1 MSDHPL
7 ILRLAIPSPLRREF
21 DYLPPE
27 KVSLSSLTPGV
38 RLLVPFGNRQVTAI
52 LLQLVDSTDIEQAKL
67 RRADQLIDD
76 LPVVAEPMMRLC
88 RWASGYYHHPV
99 GEVLNTALPALL
111 RRGEPA
117 THQLVKVLAL
127 TDQGRH
133 SDLSQ
138 FNNAPR
144 QRAIVEFLSS
154 RKSAVAGSEIR
165 RLQMAG
171 SPLRSLLQKNLVSWD
186 NSSGKSVYW
195 CKEADPLNESPLKLN
210 QQQQR
215 AFDQLSKA
223 SRHTH
228 LLQGVTGSGKTE
240 VYLQIIER
248 FLRAGK
254 QALVLVPEI
263 GLTPQTVD
271 RFRLRFKVP
280 IEVLHSGLSDRER
293 LDAWISAS
301 DGNAA
306 IIIGTRSAIF
316 TPLKNPGVIVVDEEH
331 DNSFKQQ
338 DGFRYSARDL
348 AVMRGFEEKIPVI
361 LGSATPSLESL
372 HNAQTGRYKWLQLTV
387 RAGGAVEPNYRILDV
402 KSRPLNEGF
411 SQPLLKLM
419 TEHLQKNNQVLVFI
433 NRRGFAPTLL
443 CHQCGWMAGC
453 HRCDARLTIHI
464 HSNSLLCHHCSA
476 QSSIHTK
483 CPDCDSQQL
492 TRLGLGTERIE
503 SALYD
508 LFPDQRIIRIDRD
521 TTRSKKSMQSKLAEI
536 QRGHACIL
544 VGTQM
549 LAKGHHFPNLTL
561 VAILDADAGLF
572 SSDFRAVEKM
582 GQLLL
587 QVSGRTGR
595 SDKAGQ
601 AVIQTHF
608 SDHPLLQ
615 TLIQQGYLEF
625 ATKVLQE
632 RKATA
637 LPPYSYI
644 VLVRAEATKQPLP
657 LQFLHE
663 VRKTAE
669 LVVNRKKVQHLD
681 LLGPIPA
688 TMEKKAGRFRA
699 QLLFQA
705 TNRNTLQR
713 FLGDCVPLLDK
724 LPLARKVRW
733 SIDVDPLD
741 TI

>member
-1 MSDHPL
+1 MSDHQV
-7 ILRLAIPSPLRREF
+7 ILRLAIPSPLRSEY

-27 KVSLSSLTPGV
+27 NVDPSRLTPGV
-38 RLLVPFGNRQVTAI
+38 RLQVPFGKQQVIAI
-52 LLQLVDSTDIEQAKL
+52 LLQLVSSTEIEQSKL
-67 RRADQLIDD
+67 RRANRLLDD
-76 LPVVAEPMMRLC
+76 RPVLPEPMMKLC
-88 RWASGYYHHPV
+88 RWASGYYHHPI
-99 GEVLNTALPALL
+99 GEVLNNALPVLL
-111 RRGEPA
+111 RKGESA
-117 THQLVKVLAL
+117 DRRTVKVLVL
-127 TDQGRH
+127 TDEGNQ
-133 SDLSQ
+133 SDISQ
-138 FNNAPR
+138 FKNAPR
-144 QRAIVEFLSS
+144 QRAIVEYLRSQQS
-154 RKSAVAGSEIR
+154 PLASSEIQQ
-165 RLQMAG
+165 LQMGG
-171 SPLRSLLQKNLVSWD
+171 SALRSLLQKNLVTWESSSMESPSW
-186 NSSGKSVYW
+186 
-195 CKEADPLNESPLKLN
+195 CAQADLLNESPLQLN
-210 QQQQR
+210 QQQQQV
-215 AFDQLSKA
+215 FDQLSKA
-223 SRHTH
+223 SQHTH
-228 LLQGVTGSGKTE
+228 LLQGITGSGKTE

-271 RFRLRFKVP
+271 RFKLRFKVP
-280 IEVLHSGLSDRER
+280 IKVLHSGLNDRER

-301 DGNAA
+301 EGSAA
-306 IIIGTRSAIF
+306 IVIGTRSAIF

-331 DNSFKQQ
+331 DSSFKQQ

-372 HNAQTGRYKWLQLTV
+372 HNAQTGRYEWLQLTV
-387 RAGGAVEPNYRILDV
+387 RAGGAAKPNYRVLDIR
-402 KSRPLNEGF
+402 SRPLKEGF
-411 SQPLLKLM
+411 SQPIVKLM
-419 TEHLQKNNQVLVFI
+419 SEHLQRGNQVMVFI

-443 CHQCGWMAGC
+443 CHQCGWMAKC

-476 QSSIHTK
+476 QSTIHTS
-483 CPDCDSQQL
+483 CPDCDSRQL

-503 SALYD
+503 SALHKF
-508 LFPDQRIIRIDRD
+508 FPDERIIRIDRD
-521 TTRSKKSMQSKLAEI
+521 TTRGKKSMRSMLAEI
-536 QRGHACIL
+536 QRGDACIL

-549 LAKGHHFPNLTL
+549 LAKGHHFPKLTL

-587 QVSGRTGR
+587 QVAGRTGR
-595 SDKAGQ
+595 SELAGQ

-615 TLIQQGYLEF
+615 ALIQNGYLAF
-625 ATKVLQE
+625 ANNILQQ

-637 LPPYSYI
+637 LPPYSHI
-644 VLVRAEATKQPLP
+644 VLLRAEAIKRHLP

-663 VRKTAE
+663 ARKTAE
-669 LVVNRKKVQHLD
+669 DVISRQHIQHVD

-688 TMEKKAGRFRA
+688 AMEKKAGRFRA

-705 TNRNTLQR
+705 TNRNKLQK

-724 LPLARKVRW
+724 LSLARKVRW